1 MKEQIL
7 SLSLLILVSLTTMM
21 LWKFF
26 SADVVQILNTYCSQ
40 HFLFCRS
47 LDSRGF
53 LGFFWVAHIKMT
65 NQKKIS
71 ERGRDKS
78 FAHSE

>member
-26 SADVVQILNTYCSQ
+26 SAVVQILNTYCSQ

-53 LGFFWVAHIKMT
+53 LGFFLGCSYK
-65 NQKKIS
+65 NDQS
-71 ERGRDKS
+71 E
-78 FAHSE
+78 ENI